1 MGANPGE
8 RHAQR
13 LIRNG
18 LAVMIVALLAG
29 FVLVF
34 SMVGAISFSPLPVFI
49 PLEMPGSAQGWRAAH
64 VGSMLNGVMAVVVGL
79 AMRRFA
85 LSDRGAAIVSWGVI
99 VAIWGN
105 VCFYVFGMFAP
116 DHGVTLQSNRLGQ
129 ANLAGAV
136 AFIPA
141 FVGAVTLIVALIVLL
156 LAKPAPTPAD
166 QRLGGAP

>member
-1 MGANPGE
+1 MGGNPGE
-8 RHAQR
+8 RDAQR

-49 PLEMPGSAQGWRAAH
+49 PMEMPGSAQGWRAVH

-85 LSDRGAAIVSWGVI
+85 LSDRAAAIVSWGAI
-99 VAIWGN
+99 IAIWAN
-105 VCFYVFGMFAP
+105 VSFYVFGMFAP
-116 DHGVTLQSNRLGQ
+116 DHGVTLQSNRLGA
-129 ANLAGAV
+129 ANLSGV
-136 AFIPA
+136 IAFIPA
-141 FVGAVTLIVALIVLL
+141 FVGAVTLIVALSVLL
-156 LAKPAPTPAD
+156 LAKPARPLAD
-166 QRLGGAP
+166 QRLGGTP

>member
-1 MGANPGE
+1 MGGDVSE

-34 SMVGAISFSPLPVFI
+34 SMVGAISFSPLPVFV
-49 PLEMPGSAQGWRAAH
+49 PLEMPGSVQGWRAVH

-79 AMRRFA
+79 AMGRFA
-85 LSDRGAAIVSWGVI
+85 LGDRSAAVVAWGAII
-99 VAIWGN
+99 AIWGN

-116 DHGVTLQSNRLGQ
+116 DHGVTLQSNRLGE
-129 ANLAGAV
+129 ANLAGAI

-141 FVGAVTLIVALIVLL
+141 FVGAVTLIVALTALL
-156 LAKPAPTPAD
+156 LAKPAPMPAD
-166 QRLGGAP
+166 KRSGDGS